1 MKSRI
6 AILAD
11 IHGNLPA
18 LEAVLDDIAGQSV
31 DEILV
36 GGDLVGRGPQGSA
49 VVQRIRDLGLPSIG
63 GNHEDYLLSFRAGD
77 IPDAWRVDEEWAAA
91 RWMAAELDEQ
101 DARFLAALPFSIKR
115 PDLRLVHGTPI
126 SNRDGI
132 GPWTDD
138 NEIDT
143 HLSGLPERVLVCAHT
158 HRPLV
163 RHTQHGTV
171 VNVGSTGL
179 PFNRDQRAQ
188 YAILERRSES
198 EAHPWTVELRQVPYD
213 VAKIFAIY
221 DDTGF
226 LHEGGITAQLLRL
239 ELEHASPLLVPF
251 LSWAEA
257 SGVQP
262 VGAQLEP
269 FLAFRNLDEPL
280 RVFYRRLKTLVA
292 ERDRKD

>member
-1 MKSRI
+1 MKRRI

-18 LEAVLDDIAGQSV
+18 LEAVLDDIAGQAV

-49 VVQRIRDLGLPSIG
+49 VVERIRTLGLAAIG

-91 RWMAAELDEQ
+91 RWMAAELDERN
-101 DARFLAALPFSIKR
+101 ARFLADLPFSLKR
-115 PDLRLVHGTPI
+115 PDLRLVHGTPV

-132 GPWTDD
+132 GPWTKDD
-138 NEIDT
+138 EIDT
-143 HLSGLPERVLVCAHT
+143 HLGSLPERVLVCAHT

-171 VNVGSTGL
+171 VNVGSAGL
-179 PFNRDQRAQ
+179 PFNRDARAQ
-188 YAILERRSES
+188 YAILERRSEG
-198 EAHPWTVELRQVPYD
+198 HPWQVEFRQVAYD
-213 VAKIFAIY
+213 LTAIFAVY
-221 DDTGF
+221 DETGF

-257 SGVQP
+257 TDVRPTS
-262 VGAQLEP
+262 AQLQS

-280 RVFYRRLKTLVA
+280 RVFYQRLKALA
-292 ERDRKD
+292 LERERQD